1 MALNITQSEVNAL
14 WDKGYRPF
22 EIYLCNDKPELY
34 CGEVVEA
41 GKITGWDIANV
52 FATRDEI
59 ENYPN
64 FDCIIAC
71 NSVSCCDEVFH
82 GNEVV
87 ASKDKRID
95 PNVEG
100 ILNLYMETIKLLKEA
115 NEMPDS
121 DRQKANYIMLRT
133 REKANIV
140 KELKK
145 LIAA

>member
-1 MALNITQSEVNAL
+1 M
-14 WDKGYRPF
+14 
-22 EIYLCNDKPELY
+22 
-34 CGEVVEA
+34 
-41 GKITGWDIANV
+41 
-52 FATRDEI
+52 
-59 ENYPN
+59 
-64 FDCIIAC
+64 
-71 NSVSCCDEVFH
+71 FH

-145 LIAA
+145 LVAA